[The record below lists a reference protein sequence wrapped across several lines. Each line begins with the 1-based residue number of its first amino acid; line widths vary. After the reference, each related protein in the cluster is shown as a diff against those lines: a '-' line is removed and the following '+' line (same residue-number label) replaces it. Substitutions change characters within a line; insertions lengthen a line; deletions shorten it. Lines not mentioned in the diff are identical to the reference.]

1 MRSFLM
7 CLSLKTSFSVL
18 LLLYPLSFGIFYY
31 FHLSQNILKFPF
43 DFSFDSV
50 VGQEWIN
57 FHVFVCFINFF
68 LLLISS
74 FISLKSAIK

>member
-1 MRSFLM
+1 M

-18 LLLYPLSFGIFYY
+18 LLLYPLSFGIFHYC

-43 DFSFDSV
+43 DFSFDLV
-50 VGQEWIN
+50 VDQEWIN
-57 FHVFVCFINFF
+57 FQVFVCFLNFL

-74 FISLKSAIK
+74 FISLKSAQK